1 MLERG
6 GKLCNKDTVRE
17 ATESAPEK
25 VKCGLGRGGGVS
37 LKQQWKHGRAFQGQ
51 ELTCANIHQKGGVAG
66 SSRCCSGR

>member
-25 VKCGLGRGGGVS
+25 VKCG
-37 LKQQWKHGRAFQGQ
+37 
-51 ELTCANIHQKGGVAG
+51 AG
-66 SSRCCSGR
+66 SWRRCESEAAMEAWKSIPGTGTDMCKHTSKGWGGRKQ